1 MLTMKML
8 ATVTLLA
15 LCAAASPE
23 KKPMSFHDLKANTL
37 DGKSQALSVYKG
49 KVVLVVNTAS
59 QCGFTPQYAGLEKLS
74 EDYKAK
80 GVVVLGFPSNE
91 FGGQEPGS
99 PQEIKQF
106 CELKYKVKFPMFEKV
121 KTQGDGQSPVYAFL
135 TAKHGAPQW
144 NFHKYVVG
152 KDGQVKGE
160 FKSAVTPESA
170 ELRQAIDHALAE

>member
-1 MLTMKML
+1 M
-8 ATVTLLA
+8 
-15 LCAAASPE
+15 
-23 KKPMSFHDLKANTL
+23 
-37 DGKSQALSVYKG
+37 
-49 KVVLVVNTAS
+49 
-59 QCGFTPQYAGLEKLS
+59 
-74 EDYKAK
+74 
-80 GVVVLGFPSNE
+80 LGFPSNE

-99 PQEIKQF
+99 AQDIKQF

-152 KDGQVKGE
+152 KDGQVKGA
-160 FKSAVTPESA
+160 FKSSVTPEST